1 MRNNEA
7 RKILG
12 VDRAASEA
20 DIKAAYRKL
29 AMKHHPDRGGDQKEF
44 VRIKEAYEALEKSNF
59 SNEDFEKI
67 DPFQFMNGMN
77 FEGAFSPFGRPRQLV
92 RHVAIKVPILEA
104 FNGAPHRIVNINGKQ
119 CYVTI
124 PAGVSPDFM
133 IHREEINGE
142 LYELFVKIDDSEYKI
157 DWDLEDRGNVKV
169 DFYVSPFR
177 MILGGWAEA
186 TMLDGSTVSVR
197 IPAGLEANKLL
208 KVQGKGYW
216 KNRWCIERGD
226 CLLRVIPAIQ
236 KLSDIPVE
244 HVTEFVKEYEKL
256 IQGPSV

>member
-1 MRNNEA
+1 MRNSEA

-12 VDRAASEA
+12 VNQTDSPEE
-20 DIKAAYRKL
+20 IKAAYRKL
-29 AMKHHPDRGGDQKEF
+29 AMKHHPDRGGDQAMF
-44 VRIKEAYEALEKSNF
+44 VKIKDAYETLEKSNF
-59 SNEDFEKI
+59 STEDFEKL

-77 FEGAFSPFGRPRQLV
+77 FGDAFNPFGHPRPMTRGV
-92 RHVAIKVPILEA
+92 YIKVPILEA

-124 PAGVSPDFM
+124 PAGISPGTP
-133 IHREEINGE
+133 IHREEINGQVF
-142 LYELFVKIDDSEYKI
+142 ELFVQIADSQYKI
-157 DWDLEDRGNVKV
+157 DWELEDRGNVMV

-186 TMLDGSTVSVR
+186 IMLDGSAVSVR

-216 KNRWCIERGD
+216 KNQRCIERGD

-236 KLSDIPVE
+236 KLSDIPTDHIVE
-244 HVTEFVKEYEKL
+244 FLKEYEKYMP
-256 IQGPSV
+256 GSSV